1 MRRHTRRLGPGRT
14 GLLIGGTAGLVWL
27 VAACMG
33 PATALGL
40 SPTTGR
46 SPAGATPTAAVTR
59 PSNPTPTTL
68 PAVLVPLATPTS
80 VPAAPPPA
88 TPGITIG
95 DLLNGLRTDLATQWV
110 QNNVDTPL
118 MSGPDD
124 NTTLFTTLPQGTAL
138 KRLDT
143 RGDWVS
149 VYYTGDGDTRQP
161 GPGWVHAAD
170 VAAMATPSVWLSAS
184 ASATLWSDA
193 TSSATAGQVVPTGTR
208 LEVETPNP
216 IQGTRVHV
224 QTPGDG
230 RSVPPAEGW
239 VEAGQ
244 AARTDPVPAS
254 GIPWAFPNVLK
265 AQVRLPVR
273 YRTQLDGSSYAGANC
288 GPTALGMALEAFD
301 VKVDPPDLRGDVLTA
316 QGDDASNDE
325 EGSYI
330 WSLAQVAQGLGVKP
344 LGLYEA
350 DGTTVHQWTVD
361 EIKQQVTN
369 HHPVIVQVRYRY
381 LPRRGDSL
389 YYGDHYVVITG
400 LLGNDLLY
408 DDPIGGPSPNE
419 GPGWDRVMSPDQL
432 AKAMNASDS
441 RFAYAAF
448 ALSK

>member
-1 MRRHTRRLGPGRT
+1 MRRRTRRLGPGRT
-14 GLLIGGTAGLVWL
+14 GLLIGGTAGLVWV

-46 SPAGATPTAAVTR
+46 APAAATPTAAVAR
-59 PSNPTPTTL
+59 PSNPTPTAI

-80 VPAAPPPA
+80 VSAPVPPP
-88 TPGITIG
+88 TPGTSVG

-110 QNNVDTPL
+110 QNSVDTPL

-124 NTTLFTTLPQGTAL
+124 STTLFTTLPQGTAL

-161 GPGWVHAAD
+161 GPGWVHATD
-170 VAAMATPSVWLSAS
+170 VTSMVTPSVWLSTS

-244 AARTDPVPAS
+244 ATRTDPLPAS

-301 VKVDPPDLRGDVLTA
+301 VKIDPPDLRSEVLTA
-316 QGDDASNDE
+316 QDDDASNDE

-330 WSLAQVAQGLGVKP
+330 WSLAQVAQGHGVKP
-344 LGLYEA
+344 LGLYET
-350 DGTTVHQWTVD
+350 DGTTFHQWTVD
-361 EIKQQVTN
+361 EVKQQVAN
-369 HHPVIVQVRYRY
+369 HHPVIVQVRYRS
-381 LPRRGDSL
+381 LPRREDSL

-419 GPGWDRVMSPDQL
+419 GPGWDRMMSPDQL
-432 AKAMNASDS
+432 AKAMNASDG
-441 RFAYAAF
+441 RYAYAAF